1 MNFDSVKDGV
11 VSDSRIGSSHT
22 KVPGPDGL
30 MGVGG
35 YCFPK
40 DINALINSLKE
51 NDIDDRLFRTIWEYN
66 EKVRKC

>member
-1 MNFDSVKDGV
+1 
-11 VSDSRIGSSHT
+11 
-22 KVPGPDGL
+22 
-30 MGVGG
+30 MGFGG